1 MARINFKET
10 YGKRRAEE
18 DKTSENRTRKD
29 NFTSRMAKDL
39 DRTAGEKTAA
49 EEWSEKTSGTNKTD
63 QATSVS
69 KDSSASRKA
78 GSASSARKEDGQ
90 KRRPAASSSA
100 EENPIKKTSVNI
112 KRTSLNFLAAYS
124 RLNGLNQNDYLTQ
137 IIKEAMKKKKEPS
150 PDLTAAKVIRHEEN
164 TVVKAIQIRE
174 SELNWLK
181 RMAALNMRSIS
192 AYLDDLIEE
201 KAEAVKKGAD
211 GDKKG
216 E

>member
-18 DKTSENRTRKD
+18 DKTSESRTRKD

-39 DRTAGEKTAA
+39 DRTAVEKTAA
-49 EEWSEKTSGTNKTD
+49 EEWSEKTSGTNK
-63 QATSVS
+63 AASAS
-69 KDSSASRKA
+69 KDSSAARKA
-78 GSASSARKEDGQ
+78 GSAASARKEDGQ

-211 GDKKG
+211 GGKKG